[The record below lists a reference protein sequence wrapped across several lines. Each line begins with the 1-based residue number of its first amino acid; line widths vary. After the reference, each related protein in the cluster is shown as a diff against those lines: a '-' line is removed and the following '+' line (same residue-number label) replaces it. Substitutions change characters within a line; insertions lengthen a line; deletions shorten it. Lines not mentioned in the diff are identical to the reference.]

1 VQYRTPP
8 TAQRVAIQL
17 HTSNTPIYPQ
27 TTFSTHTSPHI
38 NPSNPQLTHTNTLN
52 TYTHRCK
59 AVWRSGSSRETGT
72 TSAHCLTILPPSPS
86 VSPVRRTDG
95 KYLRRYGT
103 ELRCTS
109 RFQNMPH
116 HPFPYSSSYPNP
128 PSYPCPRS
136 YSYPYPFSCP
146 YPTTYPVPVISPPNS
161 PLSDSHH
168 ATLPPY

>member
-1 VQYRTPP
+1 MQYRTPP
-8 TAQRVAIQL
+8 TAQHVAIQL
-17 HTSNTPIYPQ
+17 HTSNTPMYPQ

-38 NPSNPQLTHTNTLN
+38 NLSNSQLTHTNTPN

-103 ELRCTS
+103 ELRCTI

-116 HPFPYSSSYPNP
+116 HPPSCPFPYSSSYPNP
-128 PSYPCPRS
+128 PS
-136 YSYPYPFSCP
+136 